1 MKNAIKLSFAF
12 VLVGALA
19 SLSFAQNAKPVAKP
33 AAKVAAKPAPRA
45 VKFRGKGDG
54 ITTCPVTGEELAN
67 KDMHADFYGRT
78 VYFCCA
84 GCLAKAQKT
93 PAAYLKQTEA
103 AQLAAVK
110 NMPKAKG
117 HGHAAPAEQNE
128 HAEHAGHAA
137 VEVKFMGKGDGV
149 ETCPVTGEPVNK
161 NLKGEALGRTFYVCC
176 EGCLDTVKQNPAA
189 YLKPLAAEK
198 TATAFLGK
206 GDGIETCPV
215 TGEPVDKSLK
225 GEVNGQTFYVC
236 CAGCLETVKANPA
249 AYLKAARK

>member
-1 MKNAIKLSFAF
+1 MRKAIKLSFTF
-12 VLVGALA
+12 LLVCALT
-19 SLSFAQNAKPVAKP
+19 SLSFAQTTKPTTKTVGKSAGKT
-33 AAKVAAKPAPRA
+33 ANKPAPKA
-45 VKFRGKGDG
+45 AKFMGQGDG

-67 KDMHADFYGRT
+67 KDIKADFYGRT

-110 NMPKAKG
+110 NLPKAKG
-117 HGHAAPAEQNE
+117 HGHGEHNE
-128 HAEHAGHAA
+128 HAEHSGA
-137 VEVKFMGKGDGV
+137 EVKFLGKGDGV

-176 EGCLDTVKQNPAA
+176 EGCMETVKKTPAA
-189 YLKPLAAEK
+189 YLKPIAAEK
-198 TATAFLGK
+198 KVTAFLGK

-215 TGEPVDKSLK
+215 TGEPIDKNIK
-225 GEVNGQTFYVC
+225 GEANGQTFYVC
-236 CAGCLETVKANPA
+236 CAGCLDTVKANPA
-249 AYLKAARK
+249 AYLKAAKK